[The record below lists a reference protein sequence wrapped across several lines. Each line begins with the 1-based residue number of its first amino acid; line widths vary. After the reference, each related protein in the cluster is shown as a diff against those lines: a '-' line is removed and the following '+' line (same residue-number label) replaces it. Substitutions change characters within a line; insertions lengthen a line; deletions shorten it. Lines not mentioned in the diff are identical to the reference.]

1 MTMKLPIPALT
12 ASAAIFLCSLFFIS
26 PVFAQTFQIGANNGS
41 NNAAEF
47 PTPYGDSYE
56 GMRAQYLYTA
66 AELTAQGLGAGTIS
80 SIGFLVS
87 DPNSSLINNFSI
99 RLSNTIQ
106 TSLSGIGWE
115 PAGSLVYEVGTY
127 TPVSGGN
134 LHLLDTPVSW
144 DGTSNL
150 LVEVCHNPSDPL
162 SGDFTSL
169 NASVARSTGL
179 PFNASRTFAAND
191 NAGVCTTTSPM
202 QFGLATSRPVLLLR
216 FVCDPPS
223 NLTLNSITSVSAGF
237 QFNPAPGGAASYQWE
252 IGAQNYMPGTG
263 TAFFTGTTSDS
274 TFSALGLSSLT
285 FYHVYIRTSC
295 GNGVF
300 SDWVG
305 PLQFRTLPGCGEE
318 YFDTGGLLEGYSNNQ
333 SYEEVICADSA
344 NHIVTLDFTEFNLA
358 AGDTLRIFN
367 GSSND
372 APLMGTF
379 AGSILP
385 GPGPFTA
392 TTASGCLTVQF
403 SSDSSG
409 IGLGWIAD
417 ITCARPDNCFSVLQ
431 PQTFGVSPFYNKA
444 GFTWLPMFDARK
456 YEWRVGIQPYSPSQ
470 PTIFRDSTVAS
481 SVVVSGLT
489 EASFY
494 DFWVR
499 TLCKSGDS
507 SGWVKVPFLTP
518 PNCNAGDMSCGNSTW
533 LFSSV
538 GTGIYQSPLCAIP
551 VPGKE
556 KIVRFTAPNT
566 KEYKLHV
573 ISTNNTGTY
582 VGYFYKPVNLGCGPD
597 NWQCIDDFNQP
608 DSATFG
614 PLVAGNQY
622 FIRFESQNP
631 AVIVNQTIRIS
642 GCRPVND
649 EAVDAI
655 SLEVDAVCSSNVYAN
670 ELATIHADEPDPD
683 VDPSDGL
690 IGRWQNTIERTVW
703 FKFIAPS
710 SGTVQINT
718 ETTQGSNFDTQVAL
732 YSTTDPADYTTF
744 KLLESD
750 EDSGNTGLGYK
761 AILTYTGL
769 LAGAEYYIQVDDYGI
784 SAGTFCVE
792 VLETGPRTS
801 ENNCA
806 EGFVLANVDG
816 TAIGGNHWYNI
827 YTVPSIYEI
836 GGLVAAIKP
845 GPQDLD
851 SVWCQISNFDSI
863 QVSGNGIAYL
873 PAYFNFKSKNAPVGP
888 VSLRLFFY
896 DSEFEALKAKVN
908 NPSATIDDLNA
919 THYRGILQDCEIPKN
934 IYGPLG
940 SNYDLITDV
949 DGIHVGTSGTFYVE
963 LEIDSMGEVGVHLGN
978 VPLPLV
984 LKSFTGK
991 IQGELNIL
999 EWETLTEKNV
1009 AWHIVERS
1017 ADNIHWLEVGRRSAA
1032 GNSDAALRYVLDDKD
1047 PLARSYYRLRSVDFD
1062 GRTALSHSI
1071 LLTRQGEAFGISA
1084 VFPSPTPGHLTMQ
1097 YVTENEEDV
1106 TVRVVNFTGKIVEEQ
1121 HAESVKGLN
1130 HTLLSLDALPSGT
1143 YTITVSNS
1151 SAVSKAIRVVK
1162 L

>member
-1 MTMKLPIPALT
+1 MTMKLPIPIFAVL
-12 ASAAIFLCSLFFIS
+12 AAAVCLFCSH
-26 PVFAQTFQIGANNGS
+26 PVSAQTFQIGNNNGS
-41 NNAAEF
+41 NNAATF

-80 SIGFLVS
+80 SIGFLVT
-87 DPNSSLINNFSI
+87 DPNSSGVNNFSI

-115 PAGSLVYEVGTY
+115 PDGTLVYSTSTY
-127 TPVSGGN
+127 TPVAGGN
-134 LHLLDTPVSW
+134 LHQLDTPVSW

-150 LVEVCHNPSDPL
+150 LVEVCHNPTNPL
-162 SGDFTSL
+162 SGDFTTL
-169 NASVARSTGL
+169 NASVAWSTGL

-191 NAGVCTTTSPM
+191 NATVCTTTSPV
-202 QFGLATSRPVLLLR
+202 QLGLATSRPVLLLR
-216 FVCDPPS
+216 FACAPPS
-223 NLTLNSITSVSAGF
+223 NLALNSITSVSAAF
-237 QFNPAPGGAASYQWE
+237 QFNKAPGGAGTYQWE
-252 IGAQNYMPGTG
+252 IGAQTFTPGTG
-263 TAFFTGTTSDS
+263 TALFSGTTPDS
-274 TFSALGLSSLT
+274 TFLAVGLSSLT
-285 FYHVYIRTSC
+285 FYDLYVRTSC

-305 PLQFRTLPGCGEE
+305 PLQFRTLPGCGEL
-318 YFDTGGLLEGYSNNQ
+318 YLDSGGFFNTYNNNE
-333 SYEEVICADSA
+333 SYEDVICADSST
-344 NHIVTLDFTEFNLA
+344 HIVTLDFTSFFLG

-367 GSSND
+367 GNSNA

-379 AGSILP
+379 TGTILT

-392 TTASGCLTVQF
+392 TTQSGCLTVQF
-403 SSDSSG
+403 SSDAADIS
-409 IGLGWIAD
+409 LGWIAN
-417 ITCARPDNCFSVLQ
+417 ISCARPDSCFSVLQ
-431 PQTFGVSPFYNKA
+431 PQTFGVSPFYNAA
-444 GFTWLPMFDARK
+444 GFNWQPMFDARK
-456 YEWRVGIQPYSPSQ
+456 YEWRVGIQPYFPNQ
-470 PTIFRDSTVAS
+470 PTLFRDSTTAS
-481 SVVVSGLT
+481 SVTVTGLT

-507 SGWVKVPFLTP
+507 SAWVKVPFLTT
-518 PNCNAGDMSCGNSTW
+518 PNCNAGEMSCGNSTW

-538 GTGIYQSPLCAIP
+538 GTGIFQSPVCNIP

-582 VGYFYKPVNLGCGPD
+582 AGYFYKPVNLGCGPD

-631 AVIVNQTIRIS
+631 VVIVNQTIRIS

-655 SLEVDAVCSSNVYAN
+655 LLDVDAVCSSNIFAN
-670 ELATIHADEPDPD
+670 ELATIHDDEPDPD
-683 VDPSDGL
+683 VDATDGL

-703 FKFIAPS
+703 FKFIAPA

-769 LAGAEYYIQVDDYGI
+769 LAGAEYYIQVDDYGT

-792 VLETGPRTS
+792 VLETGPRTT

-806 EGFVLANVDG
+806 EGFAIGAVNGL
-816 TAIGGNHWYNI
+816 AIGGDHWYNI

-845 GPQDLD
+845 GPQNLD

-978 VPLPLV
+978 VPLPLE

-991 IQGELNIL
+991 IQGTQNTL

-1017 ADNIHWLEVGRRSAA
+1017 ADNVHWREVGRRSAA
-1032 GNSDAALRYVLDDKD
+1032 GHSDASLRYALDDND

-1062 GRTALSHSI
+1062 GRTAISHSI
-1071 LLTRQGEAFGISA
+1071 LLTRPGDAFGISA
-1084 VFPSPTPGHLTMQ
+1084 VYPSPTPGHLTVQ

-1106 TVRVVNFTGKIVEEQ
+1106 TVRVVNFTGKIVAEQ
-1121 HAESVKGLN
+1121 HAESAKGLN
-1130 HTLLSLDALPSGT
+1130 QALLSLDALPAGT
-1143 YTITVSNS
+1143 YTITVTNGSGMS
-1151 SAVSKAIRVVK
+1151 EAIRVVK
-1162 L
+1162 M